1 MKPQVLSAVWGHSGV
16 LPRQEKK
23 GKLKVVGCGKPDSW
37 GSSLHFLLAE
47 SYETETDKAKV
58 ACRGKG
64 GFPQDLATKDA
75 KCTKA
80 FLL

>member
-1 MKPQVLSAVWGHSGV
+1 M
-16 LPRQEKK
+16 
-23 GKLKVVGCGKPDSW
+23 VGCGKPDSW
-37 GSSLHFLLAE
+37 GSGLRFLLAE

-64 GFPQDLATKDA
+64 GFPQDIATNDA
-75 KCTKA
+75 KCNKV